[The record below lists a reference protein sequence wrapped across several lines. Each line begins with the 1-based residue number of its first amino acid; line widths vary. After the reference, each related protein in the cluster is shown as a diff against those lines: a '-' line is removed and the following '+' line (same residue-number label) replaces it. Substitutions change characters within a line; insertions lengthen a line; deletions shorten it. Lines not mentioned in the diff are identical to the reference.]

1 MAVKFKDKFL
11 LIGIFYALFVLVGI
25 FALAFIWLP
34 PGYTLAGHDSG
45 LPLSAKQFLLTRLYA
60 WEDRLGFGLDNS
72 ANFGSLTIHFFDWLS
87 SFIAGVPYAGNYVS
101 VFFWVGLIFLSGFIF
116 AYQLKDI
123 FGKPFVFI
131 LPVLLT
137 FNFYIFQSV
146 FMFER
151 AKFGIFSATL
161 ISLAVFFRL
170 QDKKLSLITSAVI
183 SSLAFSIFNGGG
195 WFGITLYGGVVII
208 LAVLLFVGF
217 VKGLLN
223 GNFTEFKRT
232 LLFIILSAVFYII
245 FNAYSILP
253 YLKNFLEVDAARL
266 VQDPSAEN
274 NKDWLRD
281 VSRST
286 SLLNLFRL
294 LGVPDWYG
302 GPDNIGRANP
312 SHSYASFYLNNKF
325 LVGVSFIFPLLA
337 FGGFLL
343 AKTKEQKRTLCLFG
357 IVALLEI
364 IFTAGSQRPFGA
376 FYEFLMD
383 RIPGFFLFRSAFY
396 KFGVFY
402 FFGMS
407 VLLAFT
413 ISFLIEKL
421 SDLIDKLLVSV
432 FPRTKTALLFMSTF
446 LILVLWSAYHWVLF
460 DPVKIFA
467 WKADQT
473 TKFKVPEYVF
483 AFAKWTEKNKTDD
496 KRVLLLPPPNKDW
509 QNDAYNWGYWS
520 LAPLPSTMSSARIL
534 SSWHALNR
542 EELDF
547 IERIYNSVKDND
559 EKSFLQLAGRL
570 SVGYVLLRRDV
581 LVDSSWASG
590 ESPEAYRE
598 VLGSFKV
605 VSKVE
610 NFGEW
615 ELYRVE
621 LAVPSQIYTI
631 SSVNLAPDNFISLA
645 NNFFTDGHTAGFS
658 TRKSFIEIDEVG
670 LNKIDVYDCL
680 SCLLEKQARLK
691 SLPETTI
698 LPNSLFFYFKA
709 RQEQELLAQTKDSKS
724 KIGDYLGLI
733 LRRTAELKK
742 MVDLSV
748 KEQYL
753 LENMAFI
760 RQYLRGLYS
769 ELQISYENAYDFEML
784 KQILDFLN
792 PVERELSDQARSNV
806 SKTRSHRFGEEA
818 LGILW
823 DIRRIKEFFTP
834 LLGDIERWAT
844 EKVYRVG
851 FSESGKHTL
860 FFSSETFPRSL
871 DGNVIFPE
879 RIKFIKSGEEKIL
892 EITNNKED
900 WLSLDLG
907 YQEKGEGNL
916 ILYFKEPPNLFSTE
930 GSGIENFPFGKAAC
944 YRGGIKNFDRRRPYQ
959 VLVSKTD
966 RLRSVKIIFRDNKR
980 VYSDQHGFL
989 QGEDLFEVPAV
1000 AHGEFSRYIY
1010 TPSALAK
1017 NITLYICSDDA
1028 IPPSVD
1034 EIIVREFFSPSALA
1048 ITKSDVDFVTSPEV
1062 SYTKINPTKYEG
1074 EIKDAHAPYIL
1085 IFNEKINRSWKMF
1098 IVSNGRWKVVN
1109 KHFMIDGYANGWFIN
1124 QSGTSKFKIE
1134 YTPQR
1139 LFYIGSAISIT
1150 SLFAGFV
1157 WLVYSSIAAKKKGLK

>member
-1 MAVKFKDKFL
+1 MRFNFKDKFL
-11 LIGIFYALFVLVGI
+11 LIGIFYAFFVLVGI
-25 FALAFIWLP
+25 FVLAFIWLP

-45 LPLSAKQFLLTRLYA
+45 LPLDSKQFLLTRLYA

-72 ANFGSLTIHFFDWLS
+72 ANFGSLTIHFFDWFS

-101 VFFWVGLIFLSGFIF
+101 VFFWMGLIFLSGFVF

-123 FGKPFVFI
+123 LGKPFVFI

-146 FMFER
+146 FMLER

-161 ISLAVFFRL
+161 ISLAVFFRM
-170 QDKKLSLITSAVI
+170 QDKKLSLVTSAVI
-183 SSLAFSIFNGGG
+183 SSLTFSIFNGGG
-195 WFGITLYGGVVII
+195 WFGVTLYGGVVLI
-208 LAVLLFVGF
+208 LIVLLFVGF
-217 VKGLLN
+217 VKGVLN
-223 GNFTEFKRT
+223 GSFTEFKRT
-232 LLFIILSAVFYII
+232 LLFIILSAVFYIA

-253 YLKNFLEVDAARL
+253 YLKNFLEVDAVRL
-266 VQDPSAEN
+266 FQDPSAEN

-281 VSRST
+281 ISRST
-286 SLLNLFRL
+286 SFLNLFRL

-302 GPDNIGRANP
+302 GPDNIDRANP
-312 SHSYASFYLNNKF
+312 SHPYASFYLNNKA
-325 LVGVSFIFPLLA
+325 LVAISFIFPLLA
-337 FGGFLL
+337 SGGFLL
-343 AKTKEQKRTLCLFG
+343 AKAGRQKRTLCIFG
-357 IVALLEI
+357 IIALVEV
-364 IFTAGSQRPFGA
+364 IFTAGSQRPFGF

-383 RIPGFFLFRSAFY
+383 RVPGFFLFRSAFY

-402 FFGMS
+402 FLGMS

-413 ISFLIEKL
+413 ASFLIEKL
-421 SDLIDKLLVSV
+421 TDLVNRRLTPA
-432 FPRTKTALLFMSTF
+432 FPWAKTTLLFISTF
-446 LILVLWSAYHWVLF
+446 LILVLWLAYHQTLF

-473 TKFKVPEYVF
+473 TKFQVPEYVF
-483 AFAKWTEKNKTDD
+483 AFSKWTEKNKTYD

-520 LAPLPSTMSSARIL
+520 LTPLPSTMSSARIL

-547 IERIYNSVKDND
+547 VERIYDSVKNNN
-559 EKSFLQLAGRL
+559 EESFLQLAGRL
-570 SVGYVLLRRDV
+570 NVGHVLLRRDV
-581 LVDSSWASG
+581 LVDSSWAAG
-590 ESPEAYRE
+590 ESPEAYRK
-598 VLGSFKV
+598 VLESFKATNR
-605 VSKVE
+605 VE

-621 LAVPSQIYTI
+621 LTTPNQIYAV
-631 SSVNLAPDNFISLA
+631 SSVNLTPDNFISLA
-645 NNFFTDGHTAGFS
+645 NNFFVDGHTAGFS
-658 TRKSFIEIDEVG
+658 TRKSFIEIDKVG

-724 KIGDYLGLI
+724 KIGDYLGLV
-733 LRRTAELKK
+733 LRRTAELKT

-753 LENMAFI
+753 LENMVAI

-769 ELQISYENAYDFEML
+769 EIQVPYENAYDFELL
-784 KQILDFLN
+784 KQALDFLN
-792 PVERELSDQARSNV
+792 PVERELSDQVKGNV

-823 DIRRIKEFFTP
+823 DISRIKEFFTP
-834 LLGDIERWAT
+834 LLGNIERWAT
-844 EKVYRVG
+844 EKVYSVG

-879 RIKFIKSGEEKIL
+879 RIKFIKNGEEKTL
-892 EITNNKED
+892 EITNNRGD

-916 ILYFKEPPNLFSTE
+916 ILYFKELPNLFSTE
-930 GSGIENFPFGKAAC
+930 GSGLENFPFGKAAC
-944 YRGGIKNFDRRRPYQ
+944 YRGGIKNFDRRRSYQ

-966 RLRSVKIIFRDNKR
+966 RLRSVKIIFRDNNR
-980 VYSDQHGFL
+980 VYSGQHGFL

-1000 AHGEFSRYIY
+1000 AQGEFSRYIY
-1010 TPSALAK
+1010 TPSALAR

-1028 IPPSVD
+1028 ILPLIN
-1034 EIIVREFFSPSALA
+1034 EIIVREFFSPSVLTIRESGAGFLNPP
-1048 ITKSDVDFVTSPEV
+1048 DV
-1062 SYTKINPTKYEG
+1062 SYAKINPTRYEG
-1074 EIKDAHAPYIL
+1074 EIKDAHTPYIL
-1085 IFNEKINRSWKMF
+1085 VFNEKINRSWKMF
-1098 IVSNGRWKVVN
+1098 IESDGRWKVVD
-1109 KHFMIDGYANGWFIN
+1109 KHFMIDGYANSWLVN
-1124 QSGTSKFKIE
+1124 QIGTSKFKIE

-1150 SLFAGFV
+1150 SLFAGLV